1 MISRIFTA
9 KVQELLEFFP
19 VVAVVGSRQV
29 GKSTLVQMSEIG
41 RDRRYFTLDDLA
53 VRQLA
58 ERDPESLLET
68 QGPLT
73 IDEVQL
79 APELLRAIKKCVDQD
94 RRPGRFLLTGSA
106 DMNVLSDLAGVL
118 AGRVG
123 IVQLPP
129 ITQFE
134 VRGGEG
140 RPRWLQALQGEHASG
155 STPVAPFDWSRIVV
169 GGFPLSVTAAH
180 DRERALWFENF
191 RKTYLERDL
200 RRMRDIGHLSDF
212 ARLMELVAARTA
224 QLLNQAALAREI
236 GLNAATAGRYLS
248 LLEASFLCMRLNPWH
263 ANLGKRLVKT
273 PKRYWT
279 DTGIACHLCG
289 LHRDDLPGHPMTG
302 PLFETFAVTEIAALL
317 SHFLPEARLHFFRS
331 QTGLEVDLLIQQG
344 QTLFPVEIKAS
355 RSVTP
360 DDAAPILRW
369 REWTGLTSPG
379 LVLYPGTEIKPLG
392 RNITA
397 MPITA

>member
-1 MISRIFTA
+1 MISRLFTH
-9 KVQELLEFFP
+9 KVQELLDFFP

-29 GKSTLVQMSEIG
+29 GKSTLVQMPEIG
-41 RDRRYFTLDDLA
+41 SNRRYFTLDDLA

-58 ERDPESLLET
+58 ERDPESLLEVS
-68 QGPLT
+68 GALT

-79 APELLRAIKKCVDQD
+79 VPELLRAIKKSVDQD

-106 DMNVLSDLAGVL
+106 DLNVLADLSGVL

-129 ITQFE
+129 LTLFE
-134 VRGGEG
+134 ERGETG
-140 RPRWLQALQGEHASG
+140 RPCWLQVLQGDNS
-155 STPVAPFDWSRIVV
+155 SRPTPVSPFDWSRIVV
-169 GGFPLSVTAAH
+169 GGFPLSVTAAN
-180 DRERALWFENF
+180 DRQRTLWFENF
-191 RKTYLERDL
+191 RKTYLERDV
-200 RRMRDIGHLSDF
+200 RRMRDIGHLTDF

-248 LLEASFLCMRLNPWH
+248 LLEASFLSMRLHPWH

-289 LHRDDLPGHPMTG
+289 LHHGDLPGHPMTG
-302 PLFETFAVTEIAALL
+302 PLFETFAVTEVEALL
-317 SHFLPEARLHFFRS
+317 SHFLPEVRLHFFRS
-331 QTGLEVDLLIQQG
+331 QTGLEVDLLIQKG

-360 DDAAPILRW
+360 DDAASILRW
-369 REWTGLTSPG
+369 REWTGMTSPG